1 MNQFVCRKF
10 ANLEMREESD
20 GVPYLFTGEL
30 PQGARLVD
38 SWQELELA
46 SYEHFREHRLPIPV
60 FVRVRKSIDSQPVYL
75 VNYVDYRN
83 AYSCRLGERYVSE
96 GIVYAINC

>member
-46 SYEHFREHRLPIPV
+46 SYEHFREHRLPITV